1 MSYDMLVM
9 RFEHGEPAP
18 MPGTAFRAAFEACID
33 RTEPEFHY
41 WHVTAPDGGD
51 ASLYGGLTDDQLGS
65 ILFNRFSTGA
75 VLDLLATFLNLA
87 GAVVIPPDRPTMLA
101 DEAQREHLP
110 EELRT
115 NAVVVR
121 SGADMESVI
130 AEAPRPDP
138 GALPSAPID
147 TKCLQ
152 CPEDEHK

>member
-1 MSYDMLVM
+1 
-9 RFEHGEPAP
+9 

-87 GAVVIPPDRPTMLA
+87 RRRRDPTRPPHHAGRRSTTRAPPRGTPHKRRRGTKRRGHGIRHRRGTPT
-101 DEAQREHLP
+101 
-110 EELRT
+110 
-115 NAVVVR
+115 
-121 SGADMESVI
+121 
-130 AEAPRPDP
+130 
-138 GALPSAPID
+138 
-147 TKCLQ
+147 
-152 CPEDEHK
+152 